1 MLKARQIFR
10 LLVKGYRAKKRKE
23 MEAVARALG
32 KPVPVTAE
40 FPKKP
45 LEVTGKL
52 RLLPPEEEKLKAI
65 EIPEF
70 TTKRISKIG
79 LKEEEEETTFQATYP
94 LIPEKPMK
102 GEPILAYAQIK
113 WDPEKSCY
121 VYNVIQPTLS
131 PRMKRIFTRIKSLL
145 EEKLDVDL
153 TKLKK
158 IEARDYLHK
167 QTSQL
172 LDYFGIKLSEE
183 EKLTLSYYI
192 DRDFLGLGVIEP
204 LMRDP
209 NIEDISCDG
218 VGIPIYVFHRNPIL
232 GSIPTN
238 LVFHDAE
245 ELDSYL
251 VRLAQLCG
259 QAISVI
265 DPLLDGTL
273 PDGSRIQGTL
283 ATDIARRGSNFSI
296 RKFTKFPF
304 TPTHILQYGTTDIKT
319 MAFLW
324 LCVDHGCSVL
334 VSGGTATG
342 KTVFLNV
349 LSLFIKP
356 EMKIVSIE
364 DTAELRLPHPHWV
377 PHVARVPITTEEG
390 RRRGEI
396 DLFDLLKES
405 LRQRPDYIIV
415 GEVRGKEAY
424 VLFQQMASIPGRE
437 RVLVLND
444 DNLKRIP
451 IGQLKSKKKYKT
463 ITIDPETGKVKVSPV
478 ESIVKHTPVRKLFK
492 ITTKSGREIVTTGNH
507 SVFTYTHRITPVLV
521 EELKEGDKIVVPA
534 RIPCGFNDIEW
545 LNLLELLPDI
555 RVYAPEYVKKAR
567 KKLGFKR
574 ASKIC
579 GVKTISN
586 YYGVNSCAIPARKF
600 RKLMNE
606 AGIEFD
612 LEKIK
617 VKFERRSTK
626 TDAKLKITPEFLE
639 AVGLLHFGG

>member
-23 MEAVARALG
+23 MEALAGVPR
-32 KPVPVTAE
+32 KPAPVTAE
-40 FPKKP
+40 FPKKT

-52 RLLPPEEEKLKAI
+52 RLLPPEEKKPKAI

-70 TTKRISKIG
+70 TTKRISKVG

-113 WDPEKSCY
+113 WDPKKSCY

-131 PRMKRIFTRIKSLL
+131 PRMKKVFARIKSLL

-183 EKLTLSYYI
+183 EKLTLGYYI
-192 DRDFLGLGVIEP
+192 DRDFLGMGIIEP

-238 LVFHDAE
+238 LIFHDAE

-324 LCVDHGCSVL
+324 LCVDLGCSVL

-390 RRRGEI
+390 RRRGEV

-424 VLFQQMASIPGRE
+424 VLFQQMATGHPSLATIHSDTLEKLTNRLITPPISLPPSLLENLDLIIFLTKMKYKGKYVRKLKSVYEVIGFDTKENKLKTNKLLEWDATTDKMKIVNKSVTLQKIVERTGSTEKKIIEELKRRMVVLHWLKKKNITDYRDFARVMNLYYDFPE
-437 RVLVLND
+437 RVLD
-444 DNLKRIP
+444 I
-451 IGQLKSKKKYKT
+451 I
-463 ITIDPETGKVKVSPV
+463 
-478 ESIVKHTPVRKLFK
+478 
-492 ITTKSGREIVTTGNH
+492 SGEI
-507 SVFTYTHRITPVLV
+507 
-521 EELKEGDKIVVPA
+521 
-534 RIPCGFNDIEW
+534 
-545 LNLLELLPDI
+545 
-555 RVYAPEYVKKAR
+555 
-567 KKLGFKR
+567 
-574 ASKIC
+574 
-579 GVKTISN
+579 
-586 YYGVNSCAIPARKF
+586 
-600 RKLMNE
+600 
-606 AGIEFD
+606 
-612 LEKIK
+612 
-617 VKFERRSTK
+617 
-626 TDAKLKITPEFLE
+626 
-639 AVGLLHFGG
+639 